1 MRGAGAALADEQ
13 PANDRDGD
21 GNEATRGR
29 PLVLVATAD
38 SELRAQLAQR
48 LKIAGF
54 DPVKVRDAHEAL
66 DRIGDYLMGNP
77 PRYFGLVIVDLR
89 LRGRKGLDLFLRLR
103 HGDWKPPVI
112 LIIPDGDAALT
123 AEAERLE
130 PAAVLTWPF
139 SLEILQLAA
148 RQVVRRR

>member
-1 MRGAGAALADEQ
+1 MRSAAGAAAVHQQPPDEE
-13 PANDRDGD
+13 PDR
-21 GNEATRGR
+21 ER

-38 SELRAQLAQR
+38 PDLRVQLAQR
-48 LKIAGF
+48 LKASGF
-54 DPVKVRDAHEAL
+54 DPVKVRDSHEAL

-112 LIIPDGDAALT
+112 LIIPEGDATLA

-130 PAAVLTWPF
+130 PAAVLGWPC
-139 SLEILQLAA
+139 SLELVQLAA
-148 RQVVRRR
+148 KQVVRRR

>member
-1 MRGAGAALADEQ
+1 MRSAAGAAAVHHHQAPDEELE
-13 PANDRDGD
+13 R
-21 GNEATRGR
+21 ER

-38 SELRAQLAQR
+38 PDLRVQLAQQLR
-48 LKIAGF
+48 TGGF
-54 DPVKVRDAHEAL
+54 DPVKVRDSHEAL

-112 LIIPDGDAALT
+112 LIIPDGDAAL
-123 AEAERLE
+123 AVEAERLE
-130 PAAVLTWPF
+130 PAAVLVWPC
-139 SLEILQLAA
+139 SLELVQLAA
-148 RQVVRRR
+148 KQVVRRR